1 VFSKEDRET
10 IFGAT
15 KTCHQVL
22 SESVH
27 LLKAYYVRKYEHIY
41 KAGEDDGVDDSLAL
55 QIDDILLSN
64 CTRVIQGA
72 KACPKRQSKPQKV
85 EESVIDEEEM
95 KKLAQKK
102 ETKVKEKEMSC
113 CGKQ

>member
-1 VFSKEDRET
+1 MWKRKCTSLFSKEDRET

-27 LLKAYYVRKYEHIY
+27 LLKAYYLRKYEHIY

-55 QIDDILLSN
+55 LSN
-64 CTRVIQGA
+64 YVFN
-72 KACPKRQSKPQKV
+72 
-85 EESVIDEEEM
+85 
-95 KKLAQKK
+95 KLCFYTLWWVGLKNLK
-102 ETKVKEKEMSC
+102 H
-113 CGKQ
+113 